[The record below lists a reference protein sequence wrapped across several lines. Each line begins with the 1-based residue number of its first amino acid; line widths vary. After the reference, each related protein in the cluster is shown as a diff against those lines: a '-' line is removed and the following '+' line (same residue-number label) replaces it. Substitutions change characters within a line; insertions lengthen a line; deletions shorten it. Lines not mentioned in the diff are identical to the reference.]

1 MKQSCYR
8 VMEYIDTH
16 GSITALEAW
25 TEIGVYD
32 LRTRISEIRKA
43 GFPIIGEY
51 ENGKNKYGEPV
62 RFKRYRIGE
71 TS

>member
-8 VMEYIDTH
+8 VMEYLSTN
-16 GSITALEAW
+16 GSITAMEAW
-25 TEIGVYD
+25 NEIGVYD

-51 ENGKNKYGEPV
+51 EKGKNRFGEDV
-62 RFKRYRIGE
+62 RFMRYRIGG
-71 TS
+71 